1 VKAVRAQRLL
11 SALVASLSALQLAA
25 PASADEPSDRH
36 FFWRPSLQAQ
46 TVVEDDAH
54 VGGSSQDGD
63 VSFQFVPRVEAAWR
77 TSAYELEADV
87 AADLR
92 RYTHEKTLN
101 DQFVRAYVSGEAGLV
116 PGLTLRISDA
126 FVPQPVRLGVPEDAT
141 SNLLQT
147 NRVEADV
154 RYWRELSEGREL
166 SIGLRGT
173 RFNSPGFAALVPGPG
188 GAPVVDPKFQANF
201 WEGGGFLRFQNA
213 VGKRSAFYLQGSAR
227 YRSFDQSSASDHTQ
241 GSMLLGFRTNFLRN
255 FGFEIEGGAGVL
267 DFSGG
272 DRVPRFLGRA
282 ELLYRTTRGWR
293 LALGLHNRFTA
304 DLAGNDFMD
313 ATGRLVVER
322 FFGKRTAATLTTFV
336 SLLDAASASPQ
347 RNGFGGVELVLRRQ
361 LTRRVQLGLSYR
373 YWENAGSF
381 AADDFQQNRV
391 TFGLS
396 YRH

>member
-116 PGLTLRISDA
+116 PGLTLRVSDA

-255 FGFEIEGGAGVL
+255 FGFEI
-267 DFSGG
+267 
-272 DRVPRFLGRA
+272 
-282 ELLYRTTRGWR
+282 LYRTTRGWR